1 MLANNV
7 LAVLG
12 GTLMGLANATASY
25 EILILGRFLIGAY
38 SGTHEHHSPVMSLAL
53 LHHTWA
59 SKWEWAAALS
69 PLFFPLFRTNI
80 RAGAHVRGGDRPH
93 SPSGRL
99 GDTQPTGHRHWH
111 SDCPG
116 D

>member
-38 SGTHEHHSPVMSLAL
+38 SGTREHHSPAMNLAF

-59 SKWEWAAALS
+59 SKWEWAAVLS
-69 PLFFPLFRTNI
+69 PLFFPLLRANI
-80 RAGAHVRGGDRPH
+80 RPGAHVRGGNCPH
-93 SPSGRL
+93 SPSRSL
-99 GDTQPTGHRHWH
+99 RDTQPTGHRHWY

-116 D
+116 N